1 MPNGVNTVSFGYEFE
16 KEKFGNDGITPD
28 GFGDFFTRAGQQ
40 SNTLYAQDLVSF
52 YDGRLQFSG
61 GFRAQFFSL
70 DEPGFSEANVPY
82 RGLTPATPPSAITF
96 DGSASYYIQYSGTKL
111 RTHIGNGY
119 RVPSLY
125 ERFVSF
131 FNPFGGD
138 PFIAA
143 GDPFL
148 KPEKTWAFDAGVD
161 QNIAGG
167 KARLSAVY
175 FYSKLRRT
183 IGFSS
188 DAPPIDDTPRPFGGF
203 FNTEGG
209 NARGLELSAK
219 IEPAKTTDIFASYTF
234 TDSKQIEPQVFG
246 SGVLTSLGIPKNQ
259 FTLVATLRSGNFWV
273 SFDLLV
279 TGSYLGNI
287 FQSNFP
293 FGSYVYRFKG
303 NRRGD
308 LTAGYTIP
316 LENGRFDLRI
326 FGTIEN
332 IFDHEHFENGFRT
345 VGRNARI
352 GANFSF

>member
-1 MPNGVNTVSFGYEFE
+1 VT
-16 KEKFGNDGITPD
+16 
-28 GFGDFFTRAGQQ
+28 
-40 SNTLYAQDLVSF
+40 
-52 YDGRLQFSG
+52 
-61 GFRAQFFSL
+61 
-70 DEPGFSEANVPY
+70 
-82 RGLTPATPPSAITF
+82 
-96 DGSASYYIQYSGTKL
+96 
-111 RTHIGNGY
+111 
-119 RVPSLY
+119 SLY

-188 DAPPIDDTPRPFGGF
+188 DAPPIDDTPRPFGGY

-259 FTLVATLRSGNFWV
+259 FTLVATQRFGNFWV
-273 SFDLLV
+273 NFDLLV

-332 IFDHEHFENGFRT
+332 IFDHEYFENGFRT